1 MDSTAELGTLETT
14 TGNGAV
20 EKAFVRQ
27 YLDNGLAV
35 FDAAGNRV
43 GIVAD
48 YDRPGGGF
56 VVHLAQ
62 PQCGLYIPM
71 RFVRNVR
78 RGRVYLSE
86 LSRNLTSRP
95 PDQARVRQARPLSR
109 VLRLLSDRM
118 RMEKNPAS
126 GGPAE

>member
-27 YLDNGLAV
+27 YVDNGLAV
-35 FDAAGNRV
+35 YDVAGKRFGV
-43 GIVAD
+43 VAD

-71 RFVRNVR
+71 RFVRKVR
-78 RGRVYLSE
+78 HGKVFLSE
-86 LSRNLTSRP
+86 LARNLTSRP
-95 PDQARVRQARPLSR
+95 
-109 VLRLLSDRM
+109 
-118 RMEKNPAS
+118 EKASTRGVPAQ
-126 GGPAE
+126 